1 MKNYQTSE
9 IKNVVLLGAPGS
21 GKTTFAEAMAFEG
34 KVIDRRGSIENENTL
49 SDNTDLEHSN
59 RRSIYSTILYTEFMN
74 HKLNIIDAPG
84 SDDFSGGLFA
94 AFKVADVG
102 LMLFNAQNGFEVGSE
117 IQSRYAK
124 TYNVPLVG
132 VINQLDS
139 EKANWEGT
147 LESIASFSKV
157 KPIVVQYPVNPGP
170 GFDAFIDVLLMKM
183 FRFKD
188 DNGTREELPIPAEH
202 AERAAELHQA
212 LLEAAAEN
220 DETLM
225 DTYFEK
231 GDLEPDEIRKG
242 LGMGIANRDWMPIFC
257 ASAKKD
263 IGTKRI
269 MEFIIKVAPNP
280 DQRPPMTDTEGNDIP
295 ADPAGPTILFVFKS
309 SIEQHVGEI
318 SYFRVVSGKVTEGM
332 ELLNMR
338 TENKEKLSQLFAVAG
353 KNRVKVSEMSAGD
366 IGCTVKLKSTRTGDT
381 LAPAGSHTVISPMV
395 FPEPRYRAA
404 VRAVNQAD
412 EEKLGELLNKA
423 RYEDP
428 TLLVEYSKE
437 LKQTIVQGQGEL
449 HLKILRDQ
457 IMGGSKIDIEYFA
470 PRIPYRETITKTAAA
485 DYRHKKQSGGAG
497 QFGEVHLVIEPYYEG
512 MPEPSK
518 YKVDG
523 KELTLNVKN
532 KEEYDLDW
540 GGKLQ
545 FYSAV
550 VGGAIDARFMPA
562 ILKGIMEKMEE
573 GPLTGSYA
581 RDIRVIVYDGKM
593 HPVDS
598 NEISFKLA
606 GRNAFKEAFRNA
618 GPKIMEPIYNVEVL
632 VPSDKMGDVMS
643 DMQNRRAIIE
653 GMSSEGGLDRLSARV
668 PLSELYRYST
678 TLSSL
683 TNGRATY
690 TMKFASYEGS
700 LRYSGE
706 TAQGVCGYR
715 QGRITE
721 TKIRKAGRWN
731 HRPAILKAADHNGRI
746 IVITKTPSGHGVLT
760 RAGIV
765 EKATSQAP
773 VTPNRRALYCPS

>member
-545 FYSAV
+545 LYIAV

-690 TMKFASYEGS
+690 TMKFASYEQVPS
-700 LRYSGE
+700 DIQEKL
-706 TAQGVCGYR
+706 
-715 QGRITE
+715 
-721 TKIRKAGRWN
+721 
-731 HRPAILKAADHNGRI
+731 LKAYAD
-746 IVITKTPSGHGVLT
+746 TDKD
-760 RAGIV
+760 
-765 EKATSQAP
+765 E
-773 VTPNRRALYCPS
+773 

>member
-318 SYFRVVSGKVTEGM
+318 SYFRVVSGKVTEGT

-690 TMKFASYEGS
+690 TMKFASYEQVPS
-700 LRYSGE
+700 DIQEKL
-706 TAQGVCGYR
+706 
-715 QGRITE
+715 
-721 TKIRKAGRWN
+721 
-731 HRPAILKAADHNGRI
+731 LKAYAD
-746 IVITKTPSGHGVLT
+746 TDKD
-760 RAGIV
+760 
-765 EKATSQAP
+765 E
-773 VTPNRRALYCPS
+773 

>member
-49 SDNTDLEHSN
+49 SDN
-59 RRSIYSTILYTEFMN
+59 TEFMN

-157 KPIVVQYPVNPGP
+157 TPIVVPYPVNPGP

-690 TMKFASYEGS
+690 TMKFASYEQVPS
-700 LRYSGE
+700 DIQEKL
-706 TAQGVCGYR
+706 
-715 QGRITE
+715 
-721 TKIRKAGRWN
+721 
-731 HRPAILKAADHNGRI
+731 LKAYAD
-746 IVITKTPSGHGVLT
+746 TDKD
-760 RAGIV
+760 
-765 EKATSQAP
+765 E
-773 VTPNRRALYCPS
+773 

>member
-124 TYNVPLVG
+124 TYTVPLVG
-132 VINQLDS
+132 VINQRDS

-690 TMKFASYEGS
+690 TMKFASYEQVPS
-700 LRYSGE
+700 DIQEKL
-706 TAQGVCGYR
+706 
-715 QGRITE
+715 
-721 TKIRKAGRWN
+721 
-731 HRPAILKAADHNGRI
+731 LKAYAD
-746 IVITKTPSGHGVLT
+746 TDKD
-760 RAGIV
+760 
-765 EKATSQAP
+765 E
-773 VTPNRRALYCPS
+773 

>member
-84 SDDFSGGLFA
+84 SDDFCGGLFA
-94 AFKVADVG
+94 AFMVADVG

-257 ASAKKD
+257 ASAKRD

-643 DMQNRRAIIE
+643 DMQNRRAIID

-690 TMKFASYEGS
+690 TMKFASYEQVPS
-700 LRYSGE
+700 DIQEKL
-706 TAQGVCGYR
+706 
-715 QGRITE
+715 
-721 TKIRKAGRWN
+721 
-731 HRPAILKAADHNGRI
+731 LKAYAD
-746 IVITKTPSGHGVLT
+746 TDKD
-760 RAGIV
+760 
-765 EKATSQAP
+765 E
-773 VTPNRRALYCPS
+773 

>member
-1 MKNYQTSE
+1 M
-9 IKNVVLLGAPGS
+9 VLLGAPGS

-257 ASAKKD
+257 ASAKRD

-690 TMKFASYEGS
+690 TMKFASYEQVPS
-700 LRYSGE
+700 DIQEKL
-706 TAQGVCGYR
+706 
-715 QGRITE
+715 
-721 TKIRKAGRWN
+721 
-731 HRPAILKAADHNGRI
+731 LKAYAD
-746 IVITKTPSGHGVLT
+746 TDKD
-760 RAGIV
+760 
-765 EKATSQAP
+765 E
-773 VTPNRRALYCPS
+773 

>member
-690 TMKFASYEGS
+690 TMKFASYEQVPS
-700 LRYSGE
+700 DIQEKL
-706 TAQGVCGYR
+706 
-715 QGRITE
+715 
-721 TKIRKAGRWN
+721 
-731 HRPAILKAADHNGRI
+731 LKAYADTDKDESR
-746 IVITKTPSGHGVLT
+746 K
-760 RAGIV
+760 
-765 EKATSQAP
+765 
-773 VTPNRRALYCPS
+773 RRYAKQGGGTTALLF

>member
-1 MKNYQTSE
+1 M
-9 IKNVVLLGAPGS
+9 
-21 GKTTFAEAMAFEG
+21 
-34 KVIDRRGSIENENTL
+34 
-49 SDNTDLEHSN
+49 
-59 RRSIYSTILYTEFMN
+59 
-74 HKLNIIDAPG
+74 
-84 SDDFSGGLFA
+84 
-94 AFKVADVG
+94 
-102 LMLFNAQNGFEVGSE
+102 
-117 IQSRYAK
+117 
-124 TYNVPLVG
+124 
-132 VINQLDS
+132 
-139 EKANWEGT
+139 
-147 LESIASFSKV
+147 

-690 TMKFASYEGS
+690 TMKFASYEQVPS
-700 LRYSGE
+700 DIQEKL
-706 TAQGVCGYR
+706 
-715 QGRITE
+715 
-721 TKIRKAGRWN
+721 
-731 HRPAILKAADHNGRI
+731 LKAYAD
-746 IVITKTPSGHGVLT
+746 TDKD
-760 RAGIV
+760 
-765 EKATSQAP
+765 E
-773 VTPNRRALYCPS
+773 

>member
-242 LGMGIANRDWMPIFC
+242 LGMGIANRDGMPIFC

-690 TMKFASYEGS
+690 TMKFASYEQVPS
-700 LRYSGE
+700 DIQEKL
-706 TAQGVCGYR
+706 
-715 QGRITE
+715 
-721 TKIRKAGRWN
+721 
-731 HRPAILKAADHNGRI
+731 LKAYAD
-746 IVITKTPSGHGVLT
+746 TDKD
-760 RAGIV
+760 
-765 EKATSQAP
+765 E
-773 VTPNRRALYCPS
+773 

>member
-202 AERAAELHQA
+202 AERSAELHQA

-280 DQRPPMTDTEGNDIP
+280 DQRPPMTDTEGNDVP

-332 ELLNMR
+332 ELMNMR

-381 LAPAGSHTVISPMV
+381 LAPVGSHTVISPMV

-449 HLKILRDQ
+449 HFKILRDQ

-690 TMKFASYEGS
+690 TMKFASYEQVPS
-700 LRYSGE
+700 DIQEKL
-706 TAQGVCGYR
+706 
-715 QGRITE
+715 
-721 TKIRKAGRWN
+721 
-731 HRPAILKAADHNGRI
+731 LKAYAD
-746 IVITKTPSGHGVLT
+746 TDKD
-760 RAGIV
+760 
-765 EKATSQAP
+765 E
-773 VTPNRRALYCPS
+773 

>member
-94 AFKVADVG
+94 AFKVANVG

-690 TMKFASYEGS
+690 TMKFASYEQVPS
-700 LRYSGE
+700 DIQEKL
-706 TAQGVCGYR
+706 
-715 QGRITE
+715 
-721 TKIRKAGRWN
+721 
-731 HRPAILKAADHNGRI
+731 LKAYAD
-746 IVITKTPSGHGVLT
+746 TDKD
-760 RAGIV
+760 
-765 EKATSQAP
+765 E
-773 VTPNRRALYCPS
+773 

>member
-470 PRIPYRETITKTAAA
+470 PRIPYRETISKTAAA

-690 TMKFASYEGS
+690 TMKFASYEQVPS
-700 LRYSGE
+700 DIQEKL
-706 TAQGVCGYR
+706 
-715 QGRITE
+715 
-721 TKIRKAGRWN
+721 
-731 HRPAILKAADHNGRI
+731 LKAYAD
-746 IVITKTPSGHGVLT
+746 TDKD
-760 RAGIV
+760 
-765 EKATSQAP
+765 E
-773 VTPNRRALYCPS
+773 

>member
-257 ASAKKD
+257 ASAKRD

-653 GMSSEGGLDRLSARV
+653 GMSSEGGLDRLSAWV

-690 TMKFASYEGS
+690 TMKFASYEQVPS
-700 LRYSGE
+700 DIQEKL
-706 TAQGVCGYR
+706 
-715 QGRITE
+715 
-721 TKIRKAGRWN
+721 
-731 HRPAILKAADHNGRI
+731 LKAYAD
-746 IVITKTPSGHGVLT
+746 TDKD
-760 RAGIV
+760 
-765 EKATSQAP
+765 E
-773 VTPNRRALYCPS
+773 

>member
-1 MKNYQTSE
+1 
-9 IKNVVLLGAPGS
+9 
-21 GKTTFAEAMAFEG
+21 MAFEG

-690 TMKFASYEGS
+690 TMKFASYEQVPS
-700 LRYSGE
+700 DIQEKL
-706 TAQGVCGYR
+706 
-715 QGRITE
+715 
-721 TKIRKAGRWN
+721 
-731 HRPAILKAADHNGRI
+731 LKAYAD
-746 IVITKTPSGHGVLT
+746 TDKD
-760 RAGIV
+760 
-765 EKATSQAP
+765 E
-773 VTPNRRALYCPS
+773 

>member
-257 ASAKKD
+257 ASAKRD

-573 GPLTGSYA
+573 
-581 RDIRVIVYDGKM
+581 
-593 HPVDS
+593 VDS

-690 TMKFASYEGS
+690 TMKFASYEQVPS
-700 LRYSGE
+700 DIQEKL
-706 TAQGVCGYR
+706 
-715 QGRITE
+715 
-721 TKIRKAGRWN
+721 
-731 HRPAILKAADHNGRI
+731 LKAYAD
-746 IVITKTPSGHGVLT
+746 TDKD
-760 RAGIV
+760 
-765 EKATSQAP
+765 E
-773 VTPNRRALYCPS
+773 

>member
-49 SDNTDLEHSN
+49 SDNMDLEHSN

-690 TMKFASYEGS
+690 TMKFASYEQVPS
-700 LRYSGE
+700 DIQEKL
-706 TAQGVCGYR
+706 
-715 QGRITE
+715 
-721 TKIRKAGRWN
+721 
-731 HRPAILKAADHNGRI
+731 LKAYAD
-746 IVITKTPSGHGVLT
+746 TDKD
-760 RAGIV
+760 
-765 EKATSQAP
+765 E
-773 VTPNRRALYCPS
+773 

>member
-202 AERAAELHQA
+202 AERSAELHQA

-280 DQRPPMTDTEGNDIP
+280 DQRPPMTDTEGNDVP

-332 ELLNMR
+332 ELMNMR

-381 LAPAGSHTVISPMV
+381 LAPVGSHTVISPMV

-449 HLKILRDQ
+449 HFKILRDQ

-562 ILKGIMEKMEE
+562 ILTGIMEKMEE

-690 TMKFASYEGS
+690 TMKFASYEQVPS
-700 LRYSGE
+700 DIQEKL
-706 TAQGVCGYR
+706 
-715 QGRITE
+715 
-721 TKIRKAGRWN
+721 
-731 HRPAILKAADHNGRI
+731 LKAYAD
-746 IVITKTPSGHGVLT
+746 TDKD
-760 RAGIV
+760 
-765 EKATSQAP
+765 E
-773 VTPNRRALYCPS
+773 

>member
-257 ASAKKD
+257 ASAKRD

-606 GRNAFKEAFRNA
+606 GRNAF
-618 GPKIMEPIYNVEVL
+618 NVEVL

-690 TMKFASYEGS
+690 TMKFASYEQVPS
-700 LRYSGE
+700 DIQEKL
-706 TAQGVCGYR
+706 
-715 QGRITE
+715 
-721 TKIRKAGRWN
+721 
-731 HRPAILKAADHNGRI
+731 LKAYAD
-746 IVITKTPSGHGVLT
+746 TDKD
-760 RAGIV
+760 
-765 EKATSQAP
+765 E
-773 VTPNRRALYCPS
+773 

>member
-404 VRAVNQAD
+404 VRAVNQVD

-690 TMKFASYEGS
+690 TMKFASYEQVPS
-700 LRYSGE
+700 DIQEKL
-706 TAQGVCGYR
+706 
-715 QGRITE
+715 
-721 TKIRKAGRWN
+721 
-731 HRPAILKAADHNGRI
+731 LKAYAD
-746 IVITKTPSGHGVLT
+746 TDKD
-760 RAGIV
+760 
-765 EKATSQAP
+765 E
-773 VTPNRRALYCPS
+773 

>member
-257 ASAKKD
+257 ASAKRD

-562 ILKGIMEKMEE
+562 ILNGIMEKMEE

-690 TMKFASYEGS
+690 TMKFASYEQVPS
-700 LRYSGE
+700 DIQEKL
-706 TAQGVCGYR
+706 
-715 QGRITE
+715 
-721 TKIRKAGRWN
+721 
-731 HRPAILKAADHNGRI
+731 LKAYAD
-746 IVITKTPSGHGVLT
+746 TDKD
-760 RAGIV
+760 
-765 EKATSQAP
+765 E
-773 VTPNRRALYCPS
+773 

>member
-49 SDNTDLEHSN
+49 SDHTDLEHSN

-257 ASAKKD
+257 ASAKRD

-690 TMKFASYEGS
+690 TMKFASYEQVPS
-700 LRYSGE
+700 DIQEKL
-706 TAQGVCGYR
+706 
-715 QGRITE
+715 
-721 TKIRKAGRWN
+721 
-731 HRPAILKAADHNGRI
+731 LKAYAD
-746 IVITKTPSGHGVLT
+746 TDKD
-760 RAGIV
+760 
-765 EKATSQAP
+765 E
-773 VTPNRRALYCPS
+773 

>member
-132 VINQLDS
+132 VINPLDS

-690 TMKFASYEGS
+690 TMKFASYEQVPS
-700 LRYSGE
+700 DIQEKL
-706 TAQGVCGYR
+706 
-715 QGRITE
+715 
-721 TKIRKAGRWN
+721 
-731 HRPAILKAADHNGRI
+731 LKAYAD
-746 IVITKTPSGHGVLT
+746 TDKD
-760 RAGIV
+760 
-765 EKATSQAP
+765 E
-773 VTPNRRALYCPS
+773 